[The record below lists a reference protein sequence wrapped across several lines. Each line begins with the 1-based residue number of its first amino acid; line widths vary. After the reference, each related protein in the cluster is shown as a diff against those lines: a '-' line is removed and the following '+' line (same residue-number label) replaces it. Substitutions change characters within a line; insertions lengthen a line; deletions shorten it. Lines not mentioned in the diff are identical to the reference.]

1 MKRRNNMPFDPWK
14 GMSAAEMEK
23 MRLENPAE
31 FARLSAMLESPNPN
45 SKTMQYRNGL
55 VVFGDVPRPE

>member
-1 MKRRNNMPFDPWK
+1 MPFDPWK

-31 FARLSAMLESPNPN
+31 FARLSAMLDSPNPT
-45 SKTMQYRNGL
+45 SKTVQYRNGVL
-55 VVFGDVPRPE
+55 VSGEDVQRPD